1 MLSLVHEK
9 FANRDLARGVH
20 CLTPN
25 ESSTTWGCER
35 AVDGACVRVC
45 TGGEVRTEH
54 REHGE
59 HREHRKTQHADT
71 SKAQLTLTSS
81 PAEIRINMDDRML
94 KAMSSLILPWRASSP
109 RARNVA
115 IEPAKG
121 PLGASIPSKTG
132 TFALVLSPHASKH
145 VWTAVFSSASS
156 VACAHDGRVRAF

>member
-1 MLSLVHEK
+1 MS
-9 FANRDLARGVH
+9 AQ
-20 CLTPN
+20 LTV
-25 ESSTTWGCER
+25 R
-35 AVDGACVRVC
+35 ACVCVREGRLGRS
-45 TGGEVRTEH
+45 TGST
-54 REHGE
+54 
-59 HREHRKTQHADT
+59 EHRKTQHADT

-156 VACAHDGRVRAF
+156 VACAHDGRVRAPREAF